1 MASASG
7 QPLWLKLPCI
17 KCGSEIPEL
26 IEGTTIK
33 CMSCGTT
40 NSYLESKEHLERH
53 ATEVFGRPPSIEFIE
68 DPNIRAETRIMRENK
83 LGELFSTLEGEHLEK
98 MGKSAVVATPL
109 ERYPHSKEEVL
120 DLAVRYNMVGIL
132 LKNYVLPLSL
142 TADESRPGLTV
153 YYFTSCR
160 GQMILG
166 TYHTIVAALSKDN
179 DTAWTVYTLAGRN
192 FQRMAELA
200 KEALGEEIADDRFNT
215 FYTLGDAYANYA
227 VGLSSIS
234 KGNPEW
240 ATRQLSRVRELLK
253 EVVNAGTDP
262 RAKIDHVQAGM
273 IVAFQPTIETI
284 FGEMKEGKRLKEAMA
299 VKSLPVDAAEEIIST
314 LRAAREGLQ
323 KTTDRFK
330 GMIDFFIK
338 LNFGVEL
345 EYVTRYKQ
353 TFAQL
358 IQEQKVKFD
367 EILRGT
373 IKSLIR
379 DYKFRCREVFRR
391 MELIANAA
399 KLPGEST
406 KEQIKEER
414 EELNMLER
422 TLEPTLSTILSLAYG
437 VIKKDQ
443 FLAEIKP
450 FLDESHRTF
459 DKWVRAAILNLISDY
474 RTSADDIASA
484 LNAMI
489 DTAKLDSGI
498 ATQFV
503 EGRRDLD
510 SLSFAISEIV
520 DLSYA
525 VRRGEFAKQ
534 IQIAQ
539 SKQRVIF
546 DRMVR
551 KGILHLIK
559 DYDFKNKAIIKG
571 MEPVI
576 QAAKMLGDAAVE
588 EVVQGRADL
597 TTLDALFDST
607 IGTMLNASYE
617 VKRGEFTEEISTVQ
631 AYRKRDFSDQVR
643 RATRTLLD
651 YAGRSRRTLFDERS
665 RVVKLA
671 ETAMLRGNYKKA
683 ASLYEVA
690 ARISS
695 ELGEPEKAQELNERA
710 RAMARLVF

>member
-1 MASASG
+1 MSTG
-7 QPLWLKLPCI
+7 QPLWIKLPCI
-17 KCGSEIPEL
+17 NCGSEIPEL

-40 NSYLESKEHLERH
+40 NSYLESKEHLEKF
-53 ATEVFGRPPSIEFIE
+53 AAEVFGRPPSIEFIE
-68 DPNIRAETRIMRENK
+68 DPNIRTETRIMRENK
-83 LGELFSTLEGEHLEK
+83 LGEMFSNLEGEHLEK

-109 ERYPHSKEEVL
+109 ERYPHSKEEVK
-120 DLAVRYNMVGIL
+120 DLALRYNAVGIL
-132 LKNYVLPLSL
+132 LKNYVLPLAL
-142 TADESRPGLTV
+142 TADESRAGQTM

-160 GQMILG
+160 AQMILG
-166 TYHTIVAALSKDN
+166 TYHTILASISSNN
-179 DTAWTVYTLAGRN
+179 DTAWNTYTIAGRN
-192 FQRMAELA
+192 FQRMADLA
-200 KEALGEEIADDRFNT
+200 KEALSEEINDDRLNT
-215 FYTLGDAYANYA
+215 FYTLGEAYANYA
-227 VGLSSIS
+227 IGLSSIS

-240 ATRQLSRVRELLK
+240 ATRQLSRVRALLK

-262 RAKIDHVQAGM
+262 RAKIDHAQAGM
-273 IVAFQPTIETI
+273 IVALQPSIETI
-284 FGEMKEGKRLKEAMA
+284 FSELKEGKKLKEALA
-299 VKSLPVDAAEEIIST
+299 VRSLPVDAAEEIIST
-314 LRAAREGLQ
+314 LKAAREGGQ
-323 KTTDRFK
+323 KTTERFN
-330 GMIDFFIK
+330 GIIDFFIK
-338 LNFGVEL
+338 LNFGEEL

-353 TFAQL
+353 TYAKL
-358 IQEQKVKFD
+358 VQEQKQKYD

-406 KEQIKEER
+406 KEQIQEER
-414 EELNMLER
+414 EELNLLER

-443 FLAEIKP
+443 FLSEIKP

-459 DKWVRAAILNLISDY
+459 DKWVRAAILNLIADY
-474 RTSADDIASA
+474 RTSADDISTA

-498 ATQFV
+498 ATQFA
-503 EGRRDLD
+503 EGRKDLD
-510 SLSFAISEIV
+510 SLSFAISEII
-520 DLSYA
+520 DLSYG
-525 VRRGEFAKQ
+525 VRRGEFTKQ

-539 SKQRVIF
+539 SQQRVIF
-546 DRMVR
+546 DRLVR
-551 KGILHLIK
+551 KGILSLIR

-576 QAAKMLGDAAVE
+576 QAAKMLGDAAVD
-588 EVVQGRADL
+588 EVVQGKADIN
-597 TTLDALFDST
+597 TLDALFDST

-631 AYRKRDFSDQVR
+631 AFRKRDFSDQVR

-651 YAGRSRRTLFDERS
+651 YAGQGRRSLFDQRQKVQKS
-665 RVVKLA
+665 A
-671 ETAMLRGNYKKA
+671 ETAMLRGNYKRA
-683 ASLYEVA
+683 ADLFEVA

-695 ELGEPEKAQELNERA
+695 ELGEPEKANELNERA
-710 RAMARLVF
+710 RAMSRLVF